1 MTADGRMM
9 TRMYTA
15 VRLVNRQ
22 NDGTDVLHV
31 DKLYRY
37 AKKRTK
43 TKEND
48 LRKSTSHRLEKVFVG
63 KKH

>member
-15 VRLVNRQ
+15 VSLVNRQ

-43 TKEND
+43 TK
-48 LRKSTSHRLEKVFVG
+48 
-63 KKH
+63 